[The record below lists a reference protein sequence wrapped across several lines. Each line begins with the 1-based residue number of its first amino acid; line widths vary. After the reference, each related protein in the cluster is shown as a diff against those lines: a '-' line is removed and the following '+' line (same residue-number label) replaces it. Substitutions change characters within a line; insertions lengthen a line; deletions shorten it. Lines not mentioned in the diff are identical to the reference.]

1 VCWIDGDVQLA
12 SIDACL
18 LGDKVWLA
26 AQARKWCPAV
36 TGQNDFPLNSFR
48 SQTKKKEII
57 FFSFPPREG
66 TWMCVRHGQEGFAG
80 VPGTATRG
88 LLSLLRS
95 PLSQ

>member
-26 AQARKWCPAV
+26 GARKWCPAV

-57 FFSFPPREG
+57 FFSFPSRGHLGLGFVFSAMDSSSEVPAERPSSQSD
-66 TWMCVRHGQEGFAG
+66 HGVIAQG
-80 VPGTATRG
+80 
-88 LLSLLRS
+88 
-95 PLSQ
+95 